1 MKQSDDKSNTT
12 DDTLLNGPVF
22 RDTQLSE
29 GWYRFVT
36 AVGTRTPTTCVDSY
50 KCGKANL
57 HCLTLWLLEAINLL
71 LLPTKSIHYSGDEK
85 EALPKYCSVLRYT
98 SKIAYFG
105 EILKQEWVFDVSREL
120 SYGLWWAKVSLKDN

>member
-120 SYGLWWAKVSLKDN
+120 SYGL